1 MLRLAM
7 ASPDVQK
14 CRWKRC
20 MGGRVSYSQ
29 WFQERPRAFNTWSG
43 AEELFEWIG
52 LPFKGSHARSVAFLT
67 Y

>member
-7 ASPDVQK
+7 ASPDVQT

-43 AEELFEWIG
+43 AEELFG
-52 LPFKGSHARSVAFLT
+52 
-67 Y
+67 